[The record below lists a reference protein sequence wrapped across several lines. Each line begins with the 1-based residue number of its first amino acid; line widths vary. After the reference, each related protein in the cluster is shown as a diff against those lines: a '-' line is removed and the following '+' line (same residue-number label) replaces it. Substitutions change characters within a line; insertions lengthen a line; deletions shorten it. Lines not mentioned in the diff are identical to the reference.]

1 MAAEKF
7 LNTADGISR
16 RKSRRNVFIRGEEAH
31 TDSRHTEGKSLRKT
45 EVGLV
50 KLIPGLSS
58 RAGVLR
64 VFERS
69 FSFPG

>member
-7 LNTADGISR
+7 LNTADGIS
-16 RKSRRNVFIRGEEAH
+16 SGRNAFIRGEETH
-31 TDSRHTEGKSLRKT
+31 TDSRHTEGKGLRKA

-50 KLIPGLSS
+50 KLMPDLSS

-69 FSFPG
+69 LCFPG